1 MANSLEVGMKLH
13 AKSAADGVFY
23 LATVTAISKAKKK
36 TPVKVQFPGYEQE
49 EWKALDDL
57 KSKWLPSAAEEPSP
71 AKATKGKG
79 AAEAAKATK
88 KEAAPKAAAKPAIDL
103 KVLTKGLTLQA
114 QAEDG
119 KWYVAE
125 VVSVSKGKAKVTYQ
139 GYTKDS
145 DEWIPA
151 DRLRSKLLKPEAKRM
166 TPADIYSKSADPD
179 GLLEYSVVYT
189 DRALNHMSKAFQETY
204 RELSALLCRAYKAER
219 AILQP
224 GSGTTGMEAVAR
236 MFANDKQVLVVR
248 NGFFSFRWSQIFEMG
263 KITSKVTLCKARPVD
278 EGPNPSYAP
287 CPIEEVVAAIKKDKP
302 SVVFAPH
309 VETSAGMILTDSYLQ
324 ALGAAAK
331 EVGALFVLDCVASG
345 SVWIDMQAL
354 GVDVLC
360 TAPQK
365 GWSSPAG
372 VAIVMVSPR
381 ALEVMAA
388 ETSSSFT
395 LDLKKWL
402 AISDAYH
409 KPPPGHAYHAT
420 FPTDTMTTFLA
431 AAKEVEK
438 VGFTK
443 NRERQQEQGQ
453 KIRDMLAKHSFK
465 SVAAAPFQAPTVV
478 VSYTS
483 DAAMKSGAKFAAQG
497 MQIAAGV
504 PLMVDDFTSGAE
516 FVTWRVGLFGLEK
529 LGHINRTVSILEK
542 TLENISKA

>member
-1 MANSLEVGMKLH
+1 MASALEIGTKLH
-13 AKSAADGVFY
+13 AKCAADGVFY

-36 TPVKVQFPGYEQE
+36 TPVRVQFPGYDKE

-57 KSKWLPSAAEEPSP
+57 RSKLLTRSEPP
-71 AKATKGKG
+71 
-79 AAEAAKATK
+79 AAEAKGDKKWQKA
-88 KEAAPKAAAKPAIDL
+88 EAAPEKPKADL
-103 KVLTKGLTLQA
+103 KVLEKGAIVQA

-119 KWYVAE
+119 KWYLAE
-125 VVSVSKGKAKVTYQ
+125 VTAVSKGSAKVTYK

-145 DEWIPA
+145 DEWVTA
-151 DRLRSKLLKPEAKRM
+151 ARLRSKLLHPGKQTRPV
-166 TPADIYSKSADPD
+166 DIYAKSADPE

-189 DRALNHMSKAFQETY
+189 DRALNHMSKTFQSIY
-204 RELSALLCRAYKAER
+204 KDLSALLCRAYKAER
-219 AILQP
+219 AVLIP

-236 MFANDKQVLVVR
+236 QFANDKPVLVVR

-287 CPIEEVVAAIKKDKP
+287 CPVEEVVAAIMKEKP

-309 VETSAGMILTDSYLQ
+309 VETSAGMILTNDYIR
-324 ALGAAAK
+324 AVGAAAK

-345 SVWIDMQAL
+345 NIWIDMPAL
-354 GVDVLC
+354 NVDVLC

-365 GWSSPAG
+365 GWSAPAG
-372 VAIVMVSPR
+372 VAVVMVSPR
-381 ALEVMAA
+381 ALEVMAG
-388 ETSSSFT
+388 ETSSSFA

-409 KPPPGHAYHAT
+409 QPPPGHAYHAT
-420 FPTDTMTTFLA
+420 FPTDTIRSFLA
-431 AAKEVEK
+431 AAREVEK
-438 VGFTK
+438 VGFEK
-443 NRERQQEQGQ
+443 MRGCCQEQGD
-453 KIRDMLAKHSFK
+453 KVREMLAKKSIK

-483 DAAMKSGAKFAAQG
+483 DPAMKSGAKFAEQG
-497 MQIAAGV
+497 MQIAGGV

-516 FVTWRVGLFGLEK
+516 FVTWRVGLFGLDK
-529 LGHINRTVSILEK
+529 VGHITRTVSLLEQ
-542 TLENISKA
+542 TLTKISSQV

>member
-1 MANSLEVGMKLH
+1 MADSLEVGMKLH
-13 AKSAADGVFY
+13 AKCAADGVFY

-36 TPVKVQFPGYEQE
+36 TLVKVQFPGYEKE
-49 EWKALDDL
+49 EWKAIDDL
-57 KSKWLPSAAEEPSP
+57 KSKWLQAPTGAPPHVKAKEAEVAPKVKAK
-71 AKATKGKG
+71 AKAT
-79 AAEAAKATK
+79 E
-88 KEAAPKAAAKPAIDL
+88 APKPTIDL
-103 KVLTKGLTLQA
+103 KVLSKGVTLQA
-114 QAEDG
+114 QAADG
-119 KWYVAE
+119 KWYVAD
-125 VVSVSKGKAKVTYQ
+125 VVSVSKGKAKVTFQ

-145 DEWIPA
+145 DEWIQA
-151 DRLRSKLLKPEAKRM
+151 DRLRSKLLKPEVKPLK
-166 TPADIYSKSADPD
+166 PADIYAKSADPD

-189 DRALNHMSKAFQETY
+189 DRAINHMSKTFQATFKD
-204 RELSALLCRAYKAER
+204 LSALLCRAYKAER
-219 AILQP
+219 AVLMP

-236 MFANDKQVLVVR
+236 QFANDKPVLVVR

-263 KITSKVTLCKARPVD
+263 KITSKVTVCKARPVD
-278 EGPNPSYAP
+278 QGPNPSYAP
-287 CPIEEVVAAIKKDKP
+287 CPIEEVVAAIHKEKP

-309 VETSAGMILTDSYLQ
+309 VETSAGMILTDDYLK

-345 SVWIDMQAL
+345 CVWIDMPAL

-372 VAIVMVSPR
+372 VAVVMVSAR

-388 ETSSSFT
+388 EASSSFT

-420 FPTDTMTTFLA
+420 FPTDTMTAFLA

-438 VGFTK
+438 VGFAK
-443 NRERQQEQGQ
+443 NRERQQEQGK
-453 KIRDMLAKHSFK
+453 KIREMIVKKGFK
-465 SVAAAPFQAPTVV
+465 SVAADPFQAPTVV

-483 DAAMKSGAKFAAQG
+483 DAAMKSGAKFAEQG

-504 PLMVDDFTSGAE
+504 PLMVDDYTSGAD

-529 LGHINRTVSILEK
+529 LGHVNRTVSILEK
-542 TLENISKA
+542 TLDKISQA